1 MPRSSAKTLAAI
13 HRAGFDLFHK
23 RGYARVSMDDI
34 AAAAGVTKRSLYYH
48 YDSKDALVGA
58 VLNQQLEQSLRTIRK
73 WGEPP
78 LDTARDFVDSIF
90 DQLARWA
97 QSPNWTGSGFTR
109 LTVELADLPGHP
121 ARKAASRHK
130 ADIED
135 WIRKELERLNSVNP
149 AGQARMLCLL
159 IEGATVLTLV
169 HSDTRYLTSA
179 RETALK
185 LIEAN

>member
-13 HRAGFDLFHK
+13 HQAGFDLFHK
-23 RGYARVSMDDI
+23 RGFARVSMDDI

-58 VLNQQLEQSLRTIRK
+58 VLSGQLEQSLRTIRK

-78 LDTARDFVDSIF
+78 VDTAAAFVDSIF
-90 DQLARWA
+90 SQLIRWA

-130 ADIED
+130 SDIED
-135 WIRKELERLNSVNP
+135 WIRKELERLNTSDP

-169 HSDTRYLTSA
+169 HSDTGYLTNA
-179 RETALK
+179 AETARQ
-185 LIEAN
+185 LI